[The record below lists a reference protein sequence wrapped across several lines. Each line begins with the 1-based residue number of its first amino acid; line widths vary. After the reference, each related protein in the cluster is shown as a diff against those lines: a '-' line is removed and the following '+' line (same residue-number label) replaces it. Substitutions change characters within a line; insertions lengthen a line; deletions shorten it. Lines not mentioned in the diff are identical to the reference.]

1 MGTFKIVNYYRC
13 TPRFIWCLD
22 CLSYFQKYVLSKTSK
37 GGFFFLF
44 LLYFKLENKMQE
56 ELDIPDSDRSR
67 ISGNDI
73 VLVSRVEC

>member
-37 GGFFFLF
+37 GGFLF